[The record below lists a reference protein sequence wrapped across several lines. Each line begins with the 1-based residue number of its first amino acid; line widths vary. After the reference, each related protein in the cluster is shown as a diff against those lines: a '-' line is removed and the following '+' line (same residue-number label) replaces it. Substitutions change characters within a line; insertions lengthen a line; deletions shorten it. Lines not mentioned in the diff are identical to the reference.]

1 MATLTNDAFAAV
13 LLGIVADYHNGVTTQ
28 AEAVEALKAEL
39 PKWAKGGAAV
49 AVSAALA
56 SEAITSLN
64 RYLQQG
70 VDWYAGTATGG
81 PNNDGYYPV
90 TDTAGNDYLL
100 PSPAK
105 LIADLA
111 GVAPQGALD
120 DVADLPAAGN
130 AVGDYY
136 THPDPNDAE
145 APRRASGW
153 TGAAWV
159 DLGAWQGETGAG
171 GVDGASILT
180 GAGAPGAG
188 DGVDGDSYIDTTT
201 GDVYGP
207 KAGGAWGAATGNI
220 KGPQGDA
227 GADGVDGD
235 DGASILSGAGAPGAG
250 DGIDGDSYI
259 DTTTGDV
266 YGPKA
271 GGAWGAATGNIK
283 GPQGD
288 AGADGVDGASILTG
302 AGAPDAG
309 DGVDGDSYIDTT
321 TGDVYGPK
329 AGGAWSAATGNIKG
343 DKGDTGEPFSW
354 DAQGSFAARSTYDGE
369 AEGFAY
375 LALDGD
381 GGSGGPA
388 VLYLKSSGASGDWSG
403 AVPFQGLQGNDGAS
417 ILSGAGA
424 PGTGDGID
432 GDSYIDTTTGNVYGP
447 KAGGAWGAATG
458 NIKGPEGP
466 QGLKGDPGPG
476 LPAGGTAGQIL
487 VKASGTDYET
497 GWADPPTGGGM
508 QVAEIQTAA
517 FTPKI
522 GMAYPVSTAGGP
534 VTLSALPTGAEQGDR
549 FELHDSGRSWGETNK
564 VIVPGDPYDT
574 WLTNVGGVVMF
585 EHDGTGWQI
594 YIQSGD
600 DPADYL
606 EQHVARPSIISP
618 VNGATD
624 VGESPTIESSVFAV
638 VNGVDTQIA
647 AGWKI
652 TSDAA
657 GETVVVQSL
666 ADAVNLT
673 SWTVPIGNLTPSTGF
688 YVWVM
693 HTGATYGD
701 SAWSL
706 AGSFTTAAVFMDP
719 DAQVIINAM
728 SSTPSGARQSLIE
741 DLVAGLKADGIWAK
755 LDALWVLAAHDSQ
768 AAALNWMDPA
778 GSPILP
784 VNAPVFTADRGF
796 KGDNTS
802 THLDTQFVPGTDAVN
817 FVQDSASAGIWVRE
831 VASDNGDIYLG
842 TGDNSSSSTF
852 TRIQRRSDG
861 VEWRVWG
868 PNGGLL
874 DGGTDSEVA
883 TGLLVADRSG
893 ATAFHTYRNGALEN
907 TGSAGSGSP
916 SPYSVYL
923 LAANGSGAAGS
934 QSDAQLSAAF
944 LGGSLTGTEHANLHT
959 RLNTYLTAVGAV

>member
-1 MATLTNDAFAAV
+1 MATINHTQFAQALADELEAAGVTLDKSAFVEAFVDDLGNWVGAYTSNPVLAQRLLEVLARIDGILLSNGVPDEETGEVGAFAFDVQGKAFYGPKTEAGWGAAQAV
-13 LLGIVADYHNGVTTQ
+13 LQGPPGEDGEEVSLQASATHIQWRLGT
-28 AEAVEALKAEL
+28 
-39 PKWAKGGAAV
+39 
-49 AVSAALA
+49 
-56 SEAITSLN
+56 
-64 RYLQQG
+64 
-70 VDWYAGTATGG
+70 
-81 PNNDGYYPV
+81 
-90 TDTAGNDYLL
+90 
-100 PSPAK
+100 
-105 LIADLA
+105 
-111 GVAPQGALD
+111 
-120 DVADLPAAGN
+120 
-130 AVGDYY
+130 
-136 THPDPNDAE
+136 
-145 APRRASGW
+145 
-153 TGAAWV
+153 
-159 DLGAWQGETGAG
+159 GAWQNLVALSAITG
-171 GVDGASILT
+171 
-180 GAGAPGAG
+180 P
-188 DGVDGDSYIDTTT
+188 
-201 GDVYGP
+201 
-207 KAGGAWGAATGNI
+207 
-220 KGPQGDA
+220 A
-227 GADGVDGD
+227 GADGADAEEISVQ
-235 DGASILSGAGAPGAG
+235 ASATHIQWRRGE
-250 DGIDGDSYI
+250 
-259 DTTTGDV
+259 
-266 YGPKA
+266 
-271 GGAWGAATGNIK
+271 GAWVDIVALADLT
-283 GPQGD
+283 
-288 AGADGVDGASILTG
+288 GADGADGTNGTDGQEVDLQVTATHIQWRIGSE
-302 AGAPDAG
+302 
-309 DGVDGDSYIDTT
+309 
-321 TGDVYGPK
+321 
-329 AGGAWSAATGNIKG
+329 AWQNLIALADLKGEKG
-343 DKGDTGEPFSW
+343 DPFDW
-354 DAQGSFAARSTYDGE
+354 DASGAYAGRSAFDGE
-369 AEGFAY
+369 AEDFAY
-375 LALDGD
+375 LALDGAA
-381 GGSGGPA
+381 GGGGPA
-388 VLYLKSSGASGDWSG
+388 VLYIKNSGTSGDWSD
-403 AVPFQGLQGNDGAS
+403 AVPFQGPAGVDAEEISVQASATHIQWRRGEGAWVNIVALADLAGADGDDGQEVSLQVTATH
-417 ILSGAGA
+417 IQWRLGAGA
-424 PGTGDGID
+424 WQNLIALTD
-432 GDSYIDTTTGNVYGP
+432 
-447 KAGGAWGAATG
+447 
-458 NIKGPEGP
+458 
-466 QGLKGDPGPG
+466 LKGDTGPG
-476 LPAGGTAGQIL
+476 LPTGGTAGQIPAK
-487 VKASGTDYET
+487 VDGTDFNIE
-497 GWADPPTGGGM
+497 WIDPPTGGGM

-517 FTPKI
+517 FTPEI

-534 VTLSALPTGAEQGDR
+534 VTLTALPAGAEQGDR

-688 YVWVM
+688 YAWVM

-741 DLVAGLKADGIWAK
+741 DLVDGLKADGIWAK

-802 THLDTQFVPGTDAVN
+802 THLDTQFVPGTDGVN

-907 TGSAGSGSP
+907 TGSAASGSP

-944 LGGSLTGTEHANLHT
+944 LGGSLTGTEHGNLHT